1 MQFEKDQIATI
12 FLGIL
17 VLISIGTVLK
27 FAQGVVLPL
36 SIAWLLSFL
45 LGPAINYMTQR
56 KIPTTLAVVF
66 VLILLLGIL
75 YLSGTFLYSRIQA
88 FAVEY
93 PKYQTRFMELA
104 STVTN
109 RFNLPFDPLAGINWG
124 QSIGR
129 FIYTLSGSIFNFASK
144 LILVVVFLFFILLGK
159 PYFKY
164 KIRES
169 FSEDDANQ
177 LSHITNSITGQIRR
191 YLSFQFLISFAT
203 GLCVWFALLLIGVDF
218 PVTWGA
224 LAFFLN
230 FIPTIGSIVAS
241 IPPIIVALVQFYP
254 EFLPA
259 IITAIAV
266 ISIQMVI
273 GNGIAPKVLGDQLN
287 LSPVVVLLTLLF
299 WGWLWGIA
307 GALMSVPI
315 AASIK
320 IICENVPILHPISVM
335 MGSGISYWRE
345 AKRKEKALADQ

>member
-1 MQFEKDQIATI
+1 MQFEKEKLSTI
-12 FLGIL
+12 FLGVL
-17 VLISIGTVLK
+17 VLIAVGTVLK
-27 FAQGVVLPL
+27 FAQGVILPL

-66 VLILLLGIL
+66 VLVLLLGIL
-75 YLSGTFLYSRIQA
+75 YLSGTFLYTRIEA

-93 PKYQTRFMELA
+93 PKYQTRFLELV
-104 STVTN
+104 STLTN

-124 QSIGR
+124 QNIGR
-129 FIYTLSGSIFNFASK
+129 FVYTLSGNIFNFASK

-164 KIRES
+164 KLKES
-169 FSEDDANQ
+169 FSDEDASQ

-203 GLCVWFALLLIGVDF
+203 GICVWFALLMIGVDF

-241 IPPIIVALVQFYP
+241 IPPIIVAIVQFYP
-254 EFLPA
+254 EVLPA
-259 IITAIAV
+259 VITAVVV
-266 ISIQMVI
+266 ISIQMII

-320 IICENVPILHPISVM
+320 IICENVPLLHPISVM
-335 MGSGISYWRE
+335 MGSGVSYWRE
-345 AKRKEKALADQ
+345 AKRNEKRSSG